1 MTVIERFQH
10 VMEHFGLNAG
20 TFAERIGVSQATIS
34 HIINGRNKYPST
46 EVLLRLHDSFPSINL
61 NWIITGEGASGLDE
75 NDKTLP
81 TGEESSLD
89 EVTSSSTYNDLSAT
103 EETAAAKY
111 RKENGSMQAE
121 NTPYGAIKQEIVY
134 RERPQR
140 KITEI
145 RIFFDDNT
153 FETFTP

>member
-1 MTVIERFQH
+1 MTVIERFQQ

-46 EVLLRLHDSFPSINL
+46 DVLLRLHDSFPMINL
-61 NWIITGEGASGLDE
+61 NWIITGEGASGLEEQKENSLASDE
-75 NDKTLP
+75 EACSEADNPSYND
-81 TGEESSLD
+81 
-89 EVTSSSTYNDLSAT
+89 VSSSEGTLAT
-103 EETAAAKY
+103 KY
-111 RKENGSMQAE
+111 RKENSS
-121 NTPYGAIKQEIVY
+121 TPTVNANYGALKQEVVY
-134 RERPQR
+134 RDRPQR

>member
-1 MTVIERFQH
+1 MTVIERFQQ

-20 TFAERIGVSQATIS
+20 TFAERINVSQATIS

-46 EVLLRLHDSFPSINL
+46 DVLLRLHDTFPKVNL
-61 NWIITGEGASGLDE
+61 NWLITGEGISGLEEDNE
-75 NDKTLP
+75 NTPSDPNANPDSSDSP
-81 TGEESSLD
+81 TYDG
-89 EVTSSSTYNDLSAT
+89 VSANNG
-103 EETAAAKY
+103 TAAAKY
-111 RKENGSMQAE
+111 RKENGLDAALNAAYE
-121 NTPYGAIKQEIVY
+121 AKKQEVVY

>member
-10 VMEHFGLNAG
+10 IMEHFGLNAG
-20 TFAERIGVSQATIS
+20 SFAERISVSQATIS

-46 EVLLRLHDSFPSINL
+46 EVLLRLHDTFPSVNL
-61 NWIITGEGASGLDE
+61 NWLITGEGLSGLDE
-75 NDKTLP
+75 EKDLATPSSSNTTPDTTSIP
-81 TGEESSLD
+81 SLD
-89 EVTSSSTYNDLSAT
+89 GVSTSEGTAT
-103 EETAAAKY
+103 AKY
-111 RKENGSMQAE
+111 RKENSLGQAVNAVYE
-121 NTPYGAIKQEIVY
+121 AKKQEVVY
-134 RERPQR
+134 RERAPR